1 MTGVNAQVARRMNG
15 LEVWVEGRLDVWENG
30 QDELVG
36 GKICGMDSLEEVRK
50 EEGKKE
56 E

>member
-1 MTGVNAQVARRMNG
+1 MNG
-15 LEVWVEGRLDVWENG
+15 LEVWVERRLDVWGNG
-30 QDELVG
+30 RDELVG